1 MDEQTDSVEYSI
13 VEAMPKR
20 LKQKS
25 RVQTG
30 PCPGFPNLRYPPSH
44 FESTT
49 SVPCFRPEIPAFL
62 MPRAPSP
69 ELARWLIDHQL
80 CTPRDFA
87 RCGKRVGT
95 LVADLPPFDFVWLDA
110 LVQLGRLSPYQ
121 AQILE
126 SPEPD
131 HLLLGPCL
139 LVRPC
144 SSGAGNQTW
153 QARHTQSGARVAV
166 KLIRSSL
173 EVRELSAASWQRLA
187 QSLRG
192 LTASGIRGPIE
203 IQPTPRG
210 LALLSPWVE
219 GPQLRELVV
228 RSGRFPPAVV
238 AAIGWQLLNSLQLL
252 EGLGLQHGD
261 LRLENVHLTPGGQI
275 VLVDTGVRPI
285 LEPEQTVHSGM
296 NPDHFEGIAP
306 ERIGTAQPATPAS
319 ELYALGCLLW
329 QLLVGRPPFPAGDPV
344 VKLSR
349 HQSRDVDD
357 VREYAP
363 ETPASLAEVLRALT
377 QRDPS
382 QRPAGAA
389 AALRQW
395 PRPLSDPPR
404 VLKTFLHNVEQPA
417 GLPRSRQTHRRL
429 SLAVWGT
436 LGLAVFA
443 GAGVL
448 ASRAG
453 FEPSLK
459 GLGVDRTETGPKKL
473 VANGTDAAEHPESAT
488 MLPVAAEHDGSASG
502 STPETKLPR
511 GEVRLARHLE
521 SATPSAARARVVRP
535 LPAPDAA
542 GVLSLAGGEVYE
554 LRDISVVGGL
564 VMQGEEELPAR
575 IRISAPGEITAQS
588 IVLRNVVF
596 EIADG
601 GLIEPGET
609 GAALTLRTQR
619 AELVSVGCRGSDL
632 VRGNAP
638 RPALVR
644 WELVDERDVR
654 NSNLRLLQCEFR
666 EGGAAVVIPQV
677 VARVEV
683 RETLFEKCE
692 VALELAGSSKRS
704 LPLAVRWQH
713 VTTRG
718 LQNVLRWWG
727 EEGPPGGIRL
737 EWELQESVLHLADPA
752 GALVQLLSTQYTND
766 WIPRLKIGGAGNLL
780 TPEQTVVRWQSDSSG
795 ESLEID
801 SPQLDVEGLMSVP
814 FEFAADEGAALQ
826 PLGRIPGVALR
837 RTRPPGCDPTRL
849 PKKGDRS
856 NFAAE
861 AAP

>member
-1 MDEQTDSVEYSI
+1 
-13 VEAMPKR
+13 
-20 LKQKS
+20 
-25 RVQTG
+25 
-30 PCPGFPNLRYPPSH
+30 
-44 FESTT
+44 
-49 SVPCFRPEIPAFL
+49 

-87 RCGKRVGT
+87 RCGKRVGA

-126 SPEPD
+126 SPEPNQ
-131 HLLLGPCL
+131 LLLGPCL
-139 LVRPC
+139 LVHPC
-144 SSGAGNQTW
+144 SAGAANQTW
-153 QARHTQSGARVAV
+153 QARHTQSGARVAL
-166 KLIRSSL
+166 KLIRSPL
-173 EVRELSAASWQRLA
+173 GVREHSAASWQRLA
-187 QSLRG
+187 QSLRS
-192 LTASGIRGPIE
+192 LSAPGIRGPIE
-203 IQPTPRG
+203 VQPTPRG
-210 LALLSPWVE
+210 LVLLSPWVE
-219 GPQLRELVV
+219 GPHLRELVV

-238 AAIGWQLLNSLQLL
+238 ATIGWQLLTSLERL

-261 LRLENVHLTPGGQI
+261 LRLENVRLSTGGQI
-275 VLVDTGVRPI
+275 ILVDTGVRPI
-285 LEPEQTVHSGM
+285 LEPEQTVHSGL

-363 ETPASLAEVLRALT
+363 ETPASLADLLLCLT
-377 QRDPS
+377 RRDPS

-395 PRPLSDPPR
+395 PRPLADPPR
-404 VLKTFLHNVEQPA
+404 VLQTFLQTVEQPA
-417 GLPRSRQTHRRL
+417 ALPRSRQTHRRL
-429 SLAVWGT
+429 SLALWGA

-443 GAGVL
+443 GAGIF

-453 FEPSLK
+453 FQTSLR
-459 GLGVDRTETGPKKL
+459 GLQTDQIETGTAEL
-473 VANGTDAAEHPESAT
+473 AANGALDAKRPESAAT
-488 MLPVAAEHDGSASG
+488 PPPAAEGEESAAASESG
-502 STPETKLPR
+502 TTPPG
-511 GEVRLARHLE
+511 GEVKLASHLE
-521 SATPSAARARVVRP
+521 SAGPSVARSPSLRP

-542 GVLSLAGGEVYE
+542 GVLSLAGDQVYA
-554 LRDISVVGGL
+554 LHDISVVGGL
-564 VMQGEEELPAR
+564 IIQGEDEFPAR
-575 IRISAPGEITAQS
+575 IRIAQPGEITAQS
-588 IVLRNVVF
+588 IVLRNVIF
-596 EIADG
+596 EIAAG
-601 GLIEPGET
+601 GLTEPGET
-609 GAALTLRTQR
+609 GAGLTLRTQR
-619 AELVSVGCRGSDL
+619 VELVSVGCLGTEP
-632 VRGNAP
+632 VRGNAA

-654 NSNLRLLQCEFR
+654 NSSLRLLNCQFHQ
-666 EGGAAVVIPQV
+666 GGAAVVIPQV

-683 RETLFEKCE
+683 RESLFEGCE
-692 VALELAGSSKRS
+692 VALELAGSAKRS

-718 LQNVLRWWG
+718 LQNVIRWWG

-737 EWELQESVLHLADPA
+737 EWELQESVLHLADSA
-752 GALVQLLSTQYTND
+752 GALVQLLSARYTND

-780 TPEQTVVRWQSDSSG
+780 TPEQTVVRWQSDSTG

-801 SPQLDVEGLMSVP
+801 SPELEVEGLMSVP
-814 FEFAADEGAALQ
+814 FEFAADRGAALQ

-837 RTRPPGCDPTRL
+837 RTHPPGCDPARL
-849 PKKGDRS
+849 PQKGDRS
-856 NFAAE
+856 IFAAD
-861 AAP
+861 ATR

>member
-1 MDEQTDSVEYSI
+1 
-13 VEAMPKR
+13 MPKR

-30 PCPGFPNLRYPPSH
+30 PCPGFPNLRYPPSIFRLTPRFPH
-44 FESTT
+44 
-49 SVPCFRPEIPAFL
+49 FRPKIPAFL

-131 HLLLGPCL
+131 QLLLGPCL
-139 LVRPC
+139 LVHPC

-153 QARHTQSGARVAV
+153 QARHTQSGAPVAI

-173 EVRELSAASWQRLA
+173 GVRELSALSWQRLT

-192 LTASGIRGPIE
+192 LNAPGIRGPIE
-203 IQPTPRG
+203 AQPTPRG
-210 LALLSPWVE
+210 LVLLSPWVE
-219 GPQLRELVV
+219 GPNLRELVV

-238 AAIGWQLLNSLQLL
+238 AAIGWQMLNSLQLL
-252 EGLGLQHGD
+252 DSLGLQHGD
-261 LRLENVHLTPGGQI
+261 LRLENVRLTPGGQI

-357 VREYAP
+357 VREHAP
-363 ETPASLAEVLRALT
+363 ESPASLAEVLRALT
-377 QRDPS
+377 RRDPS
-382 QRPAGAA
+382 QRPAGAD

-395 PRPLSDPPR
+395 PRPLSDPTR

-443 GAGVL
+443 GAGIF

-459 GLGVDRTETGPKKL
+459 GLRADRTETGPKNL
-473 VANGTDAAEHPESAT
+473 VTNETTAAELPESAT
-488 MLPVAAEHDGSASG
+488 MSPPAAEQDGSTSVATS
-502 STPETKLPR
+502 ETESPR
-511 GEVRLARHLE
+511 GEVRLAGHVE
-521 SATPSAARARVVRP
+521 SAGPAARLRGVRP

-542 GVLSLAGGEVYE
+542 GVLSLAGNQVYE
-554 LRDISVVGGL
+554 LCDISVVGGL
-564 VMQGEEELPAR
+564 VIQGDEELPAR

-588 IVLRNVVF
+588 IVLKNVVF
-596 EIADG
+596 EIAEG

-619 AELVSVGCRGSDL
+619 AELVSVGCLGAER

-654 NSNLRLLQCEFR
+654 NSNLRLLHCEFR

-692 VALELAGSSKRS
+692 VALELAGSAKRS

-737 EWELQESVLHLADPA
+737 QWELQESVLHLADPA
-752 GALVQLLSTQYTND
+752 GALVQLLSTRYTND

-801 SPQLDVEGLMSVP
+801 SPELDVEGLMSVP

-837 RTRPPGCDPTRL
+837 RTRPPGCDPARL

-856 NFAAE
+856 IFAAV